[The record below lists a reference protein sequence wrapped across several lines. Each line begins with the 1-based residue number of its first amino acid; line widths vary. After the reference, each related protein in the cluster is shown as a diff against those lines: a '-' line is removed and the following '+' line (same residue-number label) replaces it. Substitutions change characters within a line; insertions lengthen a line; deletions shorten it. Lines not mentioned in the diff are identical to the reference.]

1 MTFSVCTRRLG
12 YGRSLLIFFFSKTP
26 RSNFDL
32 VHDAYRRFSHEQL
45 VLFLQARNLSACGS
59 DEVLAHRLTQYDL
72 QTYHFPS
79 TSCENGSNSLPI
91 TYIPPSPPPEPLRSH
106 IRHQGTPDLPV
117 EIIAEILDHLK
128 DWELSTALGLPTLIP
143 KPLQWQGASSV
154 DHAILS
160 GDVRRVHAVL
170 SCSTT
175 KVPTN
180 RIAVPVIRFAFTH
193 VLEYLFSHHPSTY
206 LSIFEYDLLPTTA
219 AKYGRIPVLAWWK
232 RKLDAHPDILR
243 PPSVK
248 SISGAIDEASRNGRV
263 ASLEWWLDSGLPFE
277 YTEAALE
284 LASAKNRISVLD
296 WWLAQS
302 RSGRL
307 GPNRTLKVGKVMDTA
322 STAGHVQ
329 VLEWWARS
337 QLEYKYDRQALYHAS
352 CNGKVD
358 VLQWWS
364 GSGLQMIFDQEA
376 LTGATKFNRR
386 EVLEWWDTTGLPIQ
400 YRTCDIEEA
409 LEDSLMGGEAVREW
423 WARKGLNFR
432 TNDKEW
438 MKLQYL
444 NPPQ

>member
-1 MTFSVCTRRLG
+1 M
-12 YGRSLLIFFFSKTP
+12 
-26 RSNFDL
+26 
-32 VHDAYRRFSHEQL
+32 
-45 VLFLQARNLSACGS
+45 
-59 DEVLAHRLTQYDL
+59 LAHRLTQYDF

-79 TSCENGSNSLPI
+79 IPTKNGSQSPPI
-91 TYIPPSPPPEPLRSH
+91 TYTPPSPPPEPHRSH
-106 IRHQGTPDLPV
+106 LRHQSTPDLPV
-117 EIIAEILDHLK
+117 EVVAEILDHLK

-143 KPLQWQGASSV
+143 KPPQWQDANTV

-160 GDVRRVHAVL
+160 GDIRRVHAIL
-170 SCSTT
+170 SCSPAKLPT
-175 KVPTN
+175 K

-193 VLEYLFSHHPSTY
+193 ILEYLFSHHQSTF
-206 LSIFEYDLLPTTA
+206 LSIFQCDLLPITA
-219 AKYGRIPVLAWWK
+219 AKYGRVPVLSWWK
-232 RKLDAHPDILR
+232 RRLDTHPDILR
-243 PPSVK
+243 SPSAG
-248 SISGAIDEASRNGRV
+248 SIAEAIDGASRNGRV

-277 YTEAALE
+277 YTEAAME
-284 LASAKNRISVLD
+284 LASAKNRASVLD

-307 GPNRTLKVGKVMDTA
+307 GPNKALKVGKVMDAA

-329 VLEWWARS
+329 ILEWWARS

-352 CNGKVD
+352 CHGRVD
-358 VLQWWS
+358 VLQWWLD
-364 GSGLQMIFDQEA
+364 SGLQMIFDQEA

-386 EVLEWWDTTGLPIQ
+386 EVLEWWDKTSLPIQ

-423 WARKGLNFR
+423 WAKKGANFR

-438 MKLQYL
+438 MKLKYL

>member
-1 MTFSVCTRRLG
+1 MDPRHVHN
-12 YGRSLLIFFFSKTP
+12 LLIFVFSKVP
-26 RSNFDL
+26 CSNFDL
-32 VHDAYRRFSHEQL
+32 VYDAYRRFSREQL
-45 VLFLQARNLSACGS
+45 ILFLQARGIPTSGS
-59 DEVLAHRLTQYDL
+59 DDLLTHRLTQYDL

-79 TSCENGSNSLPI
+79 SSCDNGSTPPPI
-91 TYIPPSPPPEPLRSH
+91 AYAPPSPPPEPLRPH
-106 IRHQGTPDLPV
+106 LRYQATPDLPV

-128 DWELSTALGLPTLIP
+128 DWELSTTLGLPTLIP
-143 KPLQWQGASSV
+143 KPPQWQDTSNV

-160 GDVRRVHAVL
+160 GDVRRVHAAL
-170 SCSTT
+170 SGPTT
-175 KVPTN
+175 KLPTK

-193 VLEYLFSHHPSTY
+193 VLEYLFNYHQSKY
-206 LSIFEYDLLPTTA
+206 LSIFECDILPITA
-219 AKYGRIPVLAWWK
+219 TKYGRVSVLSWWK
-232 RKLDAHPDILR
+232 RKLDTHPNVLR
-243 PPSVK
+243 QPSTK
-248 SISGAIDEASRNGRV
+248 SISEAIDGASRNGRV
-263 ASLEWWLDSGLPFE
+263 ASLEWWVDSGLPFE

-284 LASAKNRISVLD
+284 LASAKNRLSVLD

-307 GPNRTLKVGKVMDTA
+307 GPNKSLKVGKVMDAA

-352 CNGKVD
+352 CHGKVE
-358 VLQWWS
+358 VLQWWL

-386 EVLEWWDTTGLPIQ
+386 EVLEWWNKSGLPIQ

-409 LEDSLMGGEAVREW
+409 LEDALMGSEAVREW
-423 WARKGLNFR
+423 WAKKGVNFR

-444 NPPQ
+444 NPLR

>member
-1 MTFSVCTRRLG
+1 MGLG
-12 YGRSLLIFFFSKTP
+12 HVRSLLTFVFPKVP
-26 RSNFDL
+26 CSNSDL
-32 VHDAYRRFSHEQL
+32 VYDAYRRLSHEQL
-45 VLFLQARNLSACGS
+45 VLFLQARDLSTSGS
-59 DEVLAHRLTQYDL
+59 DELLAHRLTQYDI

-79 TSCENGSNSLPI
+79 VSCKNGSNPSPI
-91 TYIPPSPPPEPLRSH
+91 AYTPPSPPPEPLRPH
-106 IRHQGTPDLPV
+106 LRHQATPDLPV

-143 KPLQWQGASSV
+143 KPLQWQDASSV
-154 DHAILS
+154 DHAVLL
-160 GDVRRVHAVL
+160 GDIRRVHIML
-170 SCSTT
+170 SSPTVKLPT
-175 KVPTN
+175 K

-193 VLEYLFSHHPSTY
+193 VLEYLFTHHQSTY
-206 LSIFEYDLLPTTA
+206 LSIFEYGLLPITA
-219 AKYGRIPVLAWWK
+219 AKYGRISVLSWWK
-232 RKLDAHPDILR
+232 RKLDAHSDILR
-243 PPSVK
+243 PPSTK
-248 SISGAIDEASRNGRV
+248 SISEAIDGASRNGRV
-263 ASLEWWLDSGLPFE
+263 ASLEWWLNSGLKFE

-284 LASAKNRISVLD
+284 LASARDRLSVLD

-307 GPNRTLKVGKVMDTA
+307 GPNKALKVGKVMDTA

-352 CNGKVD
+352 CHGKVE
-358 VLQWWS
+358 VLQWWL

-386 EVLEWWDTTGLPIQ
+386 EALEWWDKSGLPIQ

-409 LEDSLMGGEAVREW
+409 LEDALMGGEAVREW
-423 WARKGLNFR
+423 WARKGVNFR

-444 NPPQ
+444 NSPR